1 MEFLFCKYFAILES
15 KEHVLSR
22 SAWEAVF
29 ENLLASQLICIL
41 LNISMGEP
49 SSIIQPKYLNMICN
63 NMAKTSVSKVVD
75 VCIFYQQTNEH

>member
-15 KEHVLSR
+15 KGHVLSR
-22 SAWEAVF
+22 SAWEA
-29 ENLLASQLICIL
+29 ENLLASQFIL

-63 NMAKTSVSKVVD
+63 NIAKTSVSKVVATMC
-75 VCIFYQQTNEH
+75 VFLSTNYEH

>member
-22 SAWEAVF
+22 SAWEA

-63 NMAKTSVSKVVD
+63 NIAKTSVSKVVATMC
-75 VCIFYQQTNEH
+75 VFLSTNYEH

>member
-15 KEHVLSR
+15 KGHVLSR
-22 SAWEAVF
+22 SAWEA

-41 LNISMGEP
+41 LNISIGEP